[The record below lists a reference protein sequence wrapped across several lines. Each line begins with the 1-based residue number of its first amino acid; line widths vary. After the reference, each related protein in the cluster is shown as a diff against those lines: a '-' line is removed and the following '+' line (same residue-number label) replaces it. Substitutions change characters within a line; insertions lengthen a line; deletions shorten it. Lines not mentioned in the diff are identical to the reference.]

1 MVNLFVNDTV
11 SNESYIESLLRKE
24 PEINIEEKEPQI
36 SIEPTHRKVESVS
49 CMATLVALSVI
60 SLGSITLVTGMG
72 IYLCLRKG
80 KQHHREDENM
90 EVQIPLKGK
99 IDLHMRERKPMDIS
113 NI

>member
-36 SIEPTHRKVESVS
+36 SIEPTHRKVEPMS
-49 CMATLVALSVI
+49 CMPTLVALSVI

-72 IYLCLRKG
+72 IYICLRG
-80 KQHHREDENM
+80 KRHHREDENL